1 MRTTLMAGIGLT
13 LAAPRSR
20 DEPDRAGLPRPL
32 RTCRRRRWTGCRPA
46 RPGRTRYG
54 GWSPRSWSATRPRP
68 PVPTWAT
75 CGPGSAGAPKKEC
88 TRSPRG
94 GTTSTTGPG
103 TWQHSRSRRP
113 GGRPRPPPSPAGC
126 PACPGSTTAASGR
139 SNCWSTPRSPTSA
152 ARLAYTTSYALVR
165 SLARRAGC
173 RTSRTPWAT
182 PTPAPPAAT
191 TAPGTTSTGTPPL
204 PDGHP
209 TAPHDRSATGV
220 ARQGRRRRPHTPVI
234 ARLVSADGAE
244 EWWPARAVR
253 WTEDAVLIGYE
264 SSPGEQKSLRH
275 LRYRRRR
282 ASDPPSVTRDP

>member
-1 MRTTLMAGIGLT
+1 MVAAG
-13 LAAPRSR
+13 R
-20 DEPDRAGLPRPL
+20 
-32 RTCRRRRWTGCRPA
+32 
-46 RPGRTRYG
+46 GRHH
-54 GWSPRSWSATRPRP
+54 RP
-68 PVPTWAT
+68 PAVLPVRVLRLR
-75 CGPGSAGAPKKEC
+75 P
-88 TRSPRG
+88 
-94 GTTSTTGPG
+94 
-103 TWQHSRSRRP
+103 P
-113 GGRPRPPPSPAGC
+113 GGRIAGVLPGRQRPPPDGERGLPHRRAVRRRAGPAAHRRRTPL
-126 PACPGSTTAASGR
+126 PAVRGARDDT
-139 SNCWSTPRSPTSA
+139 
-152 ARLAYTTSYALVR
+152 ARLAYTTGYALIR
-165 SLARRAGC
+165 RLARRAGC

-282 ASDPPSVTRDP
+282 ASDPPSVT